1 MRTVLVIEDEQ
12 LVVELS
18 IELLN
23 SWGFNAIN
31 AIDSYMGV
39 LLAKEFAPDLVL
51 CKVSSKHNNYS
62 AIRELRFHPLTAKI
76 PLIFLATKGTQLDN
90 ACSEQLGINHCL
102 IKPFSSEELLQAVI
116 NCGLKLKTHLLQ

>member
-18 IELLN
+18 LELLN
-23 SWGFNAIN
+23 AWGFNVIN
-31 AIDSYMGV
+31 AIDSCMGV

-51 CKVSSKHNNYS
+51 CKISSKPSSYS
-62 AIRELRFHPLTAKI
+62 VIRELRFHPLTAKI
-76 PLIFLATKGTQLDN
+76 PLIFLATNDTQLDIDRN
-90 ACSEQLGINHCL
+90 NQIGITHYL

-116 NCGLKLKTHLLQ
+116 SCGLKLTTHLLQ